1 MAAQF
6 DLVIRNGTVVDGT
19 GADAREADLAVQD
32 GRIAAL
38 GRIPGAGREEIDAT
52 GLAVMPGFVD
62 IHTHYD
68 GQATWDDRFRPSS
81 GHGVTTVLMGNCGV
95 GFAPCRPQDREILMR
110 VMEGVEDIPE
120 LVMREGLPWSWQS
133 FPEYLDALSQR
144 RCDIDF
150 ATQLPHAPLRVFVMG
165 RRGVDRERATASD
178 MATMASL
185 VQEGLE
191 AGALGFST
199 SRSLFH
205 RTPDGALTPTI
216 TAAEEELAAIAQ
228 AMGRI
233 GKGVIQLLDD
243 FEDTT
248 PEGATEFAMLRRL
261 VQASGRPLSFT
272 LLDISIYPGR
282 WQTLLREVER
292 ANRDGL
298 AIRGQV
304 AARPVAILY
313 GLELSFH
320 PFSTCSSYRGVAN
333 LPLAEKLVRLRDPAL
348 RRRLLLEEPEYSN
361 PNMLAFMRN
370 VGNMFVLG
378 DPPNYTPPSE
388 QRLDVRAAS
397 LGLSP
402 LELAYDLLVSGDG
415 RTILFHPGANYSDCS
430 DANMAAM
437 LRHEN
442 TVIALGDGG
451 AHYGLICDAS
461 YTTHALT
468 YWTRDRKSER
478 WPLAWTVQQLSDVP
492 ARTVG
497 LGDRGRLRPG
507 YKADINLVD
516 LDRLQVAAP
525 HPVHNLPGGGRR
537 LEQKAEGYRA
547 TIVSGAVTYRDG
559 EFTGALPGRLVR
571 GARAAPET
579 TASLN
584 LEKVA

>member
-1 MAAQF
+1 MAAHF
-6 DLVIRNGTVVDGT
+6 DLVIRGGTVVDGT
-19 GADAREADLAVQD
+19 GAEPRQADIAVQD
-32 GRIAAL
+32 GRIAGI
-38 GRIPGAGREEIDAT
+38 GRIAGAGREEIDAK
-52 GLAVMPGFVD
+52 GLAVTPGFVD

-68 GQATWDDRFRPSS
+68 GQVTWDDRFRPSS

-95 GFAPCRPQDREILMR
+95 GFAPCRPQDRDTLMK

-133 FPEYLDALSQR
+133 FPEYLEVLGRR

-150 ATQLPHAPLRVFVMG
+150 ATQVPHAPLRVFVMG
-165 RRGVDRERATASD
+165 RRGVDRERATAAD
-178 MATMASL
+178 MDAMASL
-185 VQEGLE
+185 VQEGLV
-191 AGALGFST
+191 AGSLGFST

-216 TAAEEELAAIAQ
+216 TAAEEELAAIARG
-228 AMGRI
+228 MGQI

-298 AIRGQV
+298 PIRGQV
-304 AARPVAILY
+304 AARPVAVLY

-320 PFSTCSSYRGVAN
+320 PFSTCPSYRAVAN
-333 LPLAEKLVRLRDPAL
+333 LPLAEKLVRLRDPSL
-348 RRRLLLEEPEYSN
+348 RARLLAEEPVYSN

-370 VGNMFVLG
+370 VANMFVLG
-378 DPPNYTPPSE
+378 DPPNYTPPRE
-388 QRLDVRAAS
+388 QRLDARAAA
-397 LGLSP
+397 LGVSP
-402 LELAYDLLVSGDG
+402 LELAYDLLVAGDG

-430 DANMAAM
+430 DANMEAM

-451 AHYGLICDAS
+451 AHYGLICDAT
-461 YTTHALT
+461 YPTHALT
-468 YWTRDRKSER
+468 YWTRDRKGER
-478 WPLAWTVQQLSDVP
+478 WPLAWTVQHLTDVP

-497 LGDRGRLRPG
+497 LGDRGRLAPG
-507 YKADINLVD
+507 FKADINVID
-516 LDRLQVAAP
+516 LDRLRIAAP

-537 LEQKAEGYRA
+537 LEQKAEGYRC
-547 TIVSGAVTYRDG
+547 TIVSGEVTYRDG
-559 EFTGALPGRLVR
+559 EFTGGLPGRLVR
-571 GARAAPET
+571 GARTLSPAT
-579 TASLN
+579 SFD